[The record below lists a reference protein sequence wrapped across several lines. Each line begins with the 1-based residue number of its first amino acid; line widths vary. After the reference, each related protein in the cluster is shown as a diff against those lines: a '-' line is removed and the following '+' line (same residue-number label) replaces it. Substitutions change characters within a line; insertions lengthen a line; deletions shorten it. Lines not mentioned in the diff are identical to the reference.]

1 LANHGGGG
9 GIVWFW
15 TGIGTPVVSNTVF
28 LPLRKNSL
36 KGLSHEVEVVEEG
49 EREPLSVFKIS
60 TVL

>member
-1 LANHGGGG
+1 M
-9 GIVWFW
+9 
-15 TGIGTPVVSNTVF
+15 SNTVF

-36 KGLSHEVEVVEEG
+36 KGLSHEVEVGEEG